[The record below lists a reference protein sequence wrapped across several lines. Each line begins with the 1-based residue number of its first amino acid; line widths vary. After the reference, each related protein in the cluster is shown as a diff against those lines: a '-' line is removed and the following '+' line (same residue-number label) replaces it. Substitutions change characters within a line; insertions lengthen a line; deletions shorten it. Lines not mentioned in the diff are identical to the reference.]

1 MMQPFTLPDLLN
13 HNLSERADKI
23 AVIHGEQTVT
33 YSELARDVERWAGK
47 LAALGVEKG
56 DRVCVHL
63 PKSIVEVVVTLAVS
77 VVGGVFTNVN
87 TLVSSRMLAHALRDS
102 GAKILVT
109 SRRKATEL
117 VEQGCP
123 DSLES
128 IIADDVR
135 EFRCPIPTHAWEDVP
150 EHGCSGAR
158 LIDKDNCAIIYTS
171 GSTGAPKGVL
181 LSHATVIQSARAAA
195 THLSNNVDDRILGVL
210 PLSFDY
216 GLSQLTTMLLV
227 GGTLVLPK
235 ANLPVELLNSIDRGQ
250 VNGLA
255 MVPTMWIPFVR
266 LLNGRG
272 IVLDQ
277 LRYVANSGGPLPT
290 DVQRAWPVV
299 FPEARHYLMYGMTE
313 GFRSTYLPPADFE
326 RKMGSIGLPLPNV
339 EIFVVHPDKGLCDA
353 FEHGE
358 LLHRGSL
365 LSRGYYGNTSATE
378 QKIRPSS
385 HLQHLIG
392 DEPVLHSEDTV
403 YRDNEGYL
411 WFVAR
416 TSTFIKCS
424 DFRISPTEVE
434 DIVFSSGLV
443 TDVVAFGAPDE
454 SLGQVVRVV
463 ANSSNDEPLQKDA
476 LHRYC
481 RKNMPFY
488 MVPRE
493 IHEWPTEMPRTAN
506 GKIDRPKVIAAYN
519 ESERPSNGNS
529 TSSRV
534 RHS

>member
-1 MMQPFTLPDLLN
+1 MQPFTLPDLLE

-23 AVIHGEQTVT
+23 ALLHGEETVT
-33 YSELARDVERWAGK
+33 YGELARQVERWSRK

-63 PKSIVEVVVTLAVS
+63 PKSIQEVVATLAVS
-77 VVGGVFTNVN
+77 TVGGLFTNVN
-87 TLVSSRMLAHALRDS
+87 SALNSRMLAHVLRNS
-102 GAKILVT
+102 GAGILVT
-109 SRRKATEL
+109 TRRKAVGL
-117 VEQGCP
+117 IGHGCP

-128 IIADDVR
+128 IIADDVQ
-135 EFRCPIPTHAWEDVP
+135 ELTSPVPLHAWEDVP
-150 EHGCSGAR
+150 EDDYSGAR

-181 LSHATVIQSARAAA
+181 LSHATVTQSARAAA
-195 THLSNNVDDRILGVL
+195 THLNNSVDDRILGVL

-235 ANLPVELLNSIDRGQ
+235 ANLPVELLKSIEIGE

-266 LLNGRG
+266 LLNDRG
-272 IVLDQ
+272 VVLDQ
-277 LRYVANSGGPLPT
+277 IRYVANSGGPLPM
-290 DVQRAWPVV
+290 DVQKAWPVV
-299 FPEARHYLMYGMTE
+299 FPGARHYLMYGMTE
-313 GFRSTYLPPADFE
+313 GFRSSYLPPADFV

-339 EIFVVHPDKGLCDA
+339 ELFVVHPEKGLCDA

-358 LLHRGSL
+358 LIHRGSL
-365 LSRGYYGNTSATE
+365 VSSGYYGNSSATE
-378 QKIRPSS
+378 QKIRPSP

-403 YRDNEGYL
+403 YRDHEGYL

-454 SLGQVVRVV
+454 LLGQVIHVA

-476 LHRYC
+476 LHRFC

-488 MVPRE
+488 MVPRV
-493 IHEWPTEMPRTAN
+493 IHEWPSEMPRTSNA
-506 GKIDRPKVIAAYN
+506 KIDRPRVIAAYD
-519 ESERPSNGNS
+519 ESEKPSNEDS
-529 TSSRV
+529 TSP
-534 RHS
+534 

>member
-1 MMQPFTLPDLLN
+1 MQPFTLPDLLE

-23 AVIHGEQTVT
+23 ALLHGQDTIT
-33 YSELARDVERWAGK
+33 YGELAHEVERWARK

-56 DRVCVHL
+56 DRVCIHL
-63 PKSIVEVVVTLAVS
+63 PKSFQEVVATLAVS
-77 VVGGVFTNVN
+77 TVGGLFTNV
-87 TLVSSRMLAHALRDS
+87 TSVATTRMLAHVLRDS
-102 GAKILVT
+102 GAKVLVT
-109 SRRKATEL
+109 NRRRAVEL
-117 VEQGCP
+117 IEHECP

-128 IIADDVR
+128 IIADDV
-135 EFRCPIPTHAWEDVP
+135 EELTSPVSLHAWENIP
-150 EHGCSGAR
+150 EDEYLGTR

-181 LSHATVIQSARAAA
+181 LSHETVTQSARAAA
-195 THLSNNVDDRILGVL
+195 THLGNGVDDRILGVL

-235 ANLPVELLNSIDRGQ
+235 ANLPVELLRSIEYGD

-266 LLNGRG
+266 LLNDRG
-272 IVLDQ
+272 VVLDQ
-277 LRYVANSGGPLPT
+277 IRYVANSGGPLPT
-290 DVQRAWPVV
+290 DVQKAWPVV
-299 FPEARHYLMYGMTE
+299 FPKARHYLMYGMTE
-313 GFRSTYLPPADFE
+313 GFRSSYLPPEDFE

-339 EIFVVHPDKGLCDA
+339 ELFVVHPEKGLCDA

-358 LLHRGSL
+358 LIHRGSL
-365 LSRGYYGNTSATE
+365 LSSGYYGKPSATE
-378 QKIRPSS
+378 KKIRPCA

-392 DEPVLHSEDTV
+392 DESVLHSEDTV

-443 TDVVAFGAPDE
+443 NDVVAFGAPDE
-454 SLGQVVRVV
+454 MLGQVVHLA

-476 LHRYC
+476 LRRHC
-481 RKNMPFY
+481 KKNMPFY

-493 IHEWPTEMPRTAN
+493 IHEWPDAMPRTSNA
-506 GKIDRPKVIAAYN
+506 KIDRPRVIAAYSESN
-519 ESERPSNGNS
+519 ER
-529 TSSRV
+529 TSSNP
-534 RHS
+534 